1 MLRQSKEDHTK
12 KLLFSANQVR
22 ESLTHKICIET
33 TISKNDSHLL
43 AIGELDV
50 IPILTNGNGNLRSLV
65 LLIPVAII
73 LFDFRT
79 S

>member
-1 MLRQSKEDHTK
+1 MSRQGKEDYTK
-12 KLLFSANQVR
+12 KLLCSTNQIR
-22 ESLTHKICIET
+22 ESLMHKICTET
-33 TISKNDSHLL
+33 TISKNDSHLFTV
-43 AIGELDV
+43 GQLDA
-50 IPILTNGNGNLRSLV
+50 IPILTSGNGNLRV